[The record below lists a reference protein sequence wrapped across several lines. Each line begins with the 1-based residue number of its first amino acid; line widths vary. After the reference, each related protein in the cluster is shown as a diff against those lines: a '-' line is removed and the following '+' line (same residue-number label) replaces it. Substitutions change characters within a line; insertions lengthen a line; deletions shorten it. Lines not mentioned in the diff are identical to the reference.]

1 MSTYERLTR
10 LQPFDHLLNQSKLNP
25 DNIAIDGPMGPITYR
40 KLYERAKK
48 YSSFLSAR
56 GIKQGDLVAL
66 RVLNA
71 DTVPVLF
78 ACWSL
83 GATTA
88 IFPWPLDDEN
98 RENFDWLISLENETD
113 FPVTHFIHL
122 SGEARDAVS
131 RESIIS
137 EPVEFAPGQPIH
149 AIFSSGTTGKP
160 KGVPFELELLEAR
173 AWNARRI
180 WMPELPF
187 FSLIGM
193 TSASGFFAMYSAISN
208 GDAYLYPTTGEH
220 NVKVALKHGVGTIKG
235 SPPQLMSLALYSR
248 ESKIDLPALRYVES
262 AGGYLAPKI
271 AETIRA
277 VFPNTEVRNLYGSTE
292 GGTIIASPIPADV
305 SSATFWPLLP
315 NALVEI
321 VDDEDRPLS
330 IGESGRVRIRNLP
343 MANRYLNNREATE
356 QAFGDDWF
364 YPGDIGALSTD
375 GALQLQGRASEVI
388 NMSGVKLDPAEI
400 DLWLLEQEGV
410 IDAAAFGYKL
420 PSGAVALG
428 LALVLVP
435 NFDRKGFIQ
444 KFQARFYGIMPNAV
458 LGSKQIPRNE
468 LGKVLRRQLAA
479 DVEQKLGKQ

>member
-88 IFPWPLDDEN
+88 IFPWPLDDES

-187 FSLIGM
+187 FSLIGERM
-193 TSASGFFAMYSAISN
+193 ADRILLVMA
-208 GDAYLYPTTGEH
+208 
-220 NVKVALKHGVGTIKG
+220 
-235 SPPQLMSLALYSR
+235 R
-248 ESKIDLPALRYVES
+248 R
-262 AGGYLAPKI
+262 AGRHI
-271 AETIRA
+271 A
-277 VFPNTEVRNLYGSTE
+277 
-292 GGTIIASPIPADV
+292 
-305 SSATFWPLLP
+305 
-315 NALVEI
+315 
-321 VDDEDRPLS
+321 
-330 IGESGRVRIRNLP
+330 GR
-343 MANRYLNNREATE
+343 
-356 QAFGDDWF
+356 
-364 YPGDIGALSTD
+364 
-375 GALQLQGRASEVI
+375 GRH
-388 NMSGVKLDPAEI
+388 
-400 DLWLLEQEGV
+400 V
-410 IDAAAFGYKL
+410 IDAELLQFL
-420 PSGAVALG
+420 GALREG
-428 LALVLVP
+428 CGEE
-435 NFDRKGFIQ
+435 NIRRFIDEI
-444 KFQARFYGIMPNAV
+444 ARENHTRTNRIA
-458 LGSKQIPRNE
+458 
-468 LGKVLRRQLAA
+468 
-479 DVEQKLGKQ
+479 